1 MKNVLREWKGCRIN
15 IAHLQIKRRM
25 TELECH
31 TLSAEGIRS
40 YDYVKWKEET
50 LANQTSHKV
59 GQNYQYLIPSLAGL
73 SSCAGSEANL

>member
-1 MKNVLREWKGCRIN
+1 
-15 IAHLQIKRRM
+15 M
-25 TELECH
+25 TELECN

-59 GQNYQYLIPSLAGL
+59 GQNYQYLIPSMAGL
-73 SSCAGSEANL
+73 QIVQL